1 MCVKLLP
8 SSTIVSCL
16 WSICILH
23 HSNGEQRYSCLQ
35 DGYTILFLNGKLLTS
50 GSYSL
55 IFHRNFLRYP
65 TYKGFQENSL
75 RIIEVPARP
84 PILSLIRSSVTER
97 YRKSREP
104 ERRGTRNRKF
114 SFPLP
119 KVTWAK
125 CVISY
130 PPITGQIIRK
140 KHLGLEIVP
149 RSGYYPGLE
158 CQTDLNASP
167 SLTPGSCMT

>member
-1 MCVKLLP
+1 MCVKPLP

-16 WSICILH
+16 SSICILH
-23 HSNGEQRYSCLQ
+23 HSNREQRYSCLQ
-35 DGYTILFLNGKLLTS
+35 DGYTILFLNCKLLTS

-55 IFHRNFLRYP
+55 IFHRHFLRYP

-75 RIIEVPARP
+75 KIIEVPGPR
-84 PILSLIRSSVTER
+84 ILSLIRSSVTER

-114 SFPLP
+114 SFPFP

-125 CVISY
+125 CVIS
-130 PPITGQIIRK
+130 
-140 KHLGLEIVP
+140 
-149 RSGYYPGLE
+149 
-158 CQTDLNASP
+158 
-167 SLTPGSCMT
+167 